1 MRLLLDFSQ
10 DGQEFVLE
18 KKSARKSGFIRSM
31 LGEHTKDSGES
42 SNHVAAA
49 KASAMTAVGTSPHKA
64 SENDDPEGYVNPF
77 ASTDDDSSSAK
88 QDSGLA
94 SGFVEAQSNRVY
106 LPNIRGP
113 VLEKVVEYLEWN
125 AKYSDAPKDIDI
137 PNFGSR
143 ISPDIAL
150 EL

>member
-1 MRLLLDFSQ
+1 MVCVFFGEAGQITDTLLDFSQ

-64 SENDDPEGYVNPF
+64 SENDDPEPVRFSLRTSFRETLSNSLVPIPWYDPR
-77 ASTDDDSSSAK
+77 
-88 QDSGLA
+88 GL
-94 SGFVEAQSNRVY
+94 
-106 LPNIRGP
+106 
-113 VLEKVVEYLEWN
+113 
-125 AKYSDAPKDIDI
+125 
-137 PNFGSR
+137 
-143 ISPDIAL
+143 
-150 EL
+150 